1 MLNDMSQKR
10 IKKGKYVG
18 YKPVFAGLASFENIL
33 SVFEI
38 FTLSFH
44 IKEMVEK
51 RTTISKS
58 HLPYM
63 EQWIYQVLRPVHTN
77 KKNYMVTISV

>member
-1 MLNDMSQKR
+1 MLNGMSQKR

-18 YKPVFAGLASFENIL
+18 YKPVFADLASFEDIL

-44 IKEMVEK
+44 TGNGEK
-51 RTTISKS
+51 QRGTISKS
-58 HLPYM
+58 HMDFPGLKGIVYRGFM
-63 EQWIYQVLRPVHTN
+63 
-77 KKNYMVTISV
+77 

>member
-18 YKPVFAGLASFENIL
+18 YKPVFADLASFADTL
-33 SVFEI
+33 SVFKI

-44 IKEMVEK
+44 TGNSGKK
-51 RTTISKS
+51 GK
-58 HLPYM
+58 PY
-63 EQWIYQVLRPVHTN
+63 PT
-77 KKNYMVTISV
+77 VTCHIWNNGFSRS